1 MSAAEST
8 PWDSILRELH
18 ELREENQHLRDRL
31 EALENALAD
40 YATTNKGFGLCLS
53 KAHGAGPQP
62 IPEDLGRF
70 PFIHH
75 HE

>member
-1 MSAAEST
+1 MSTAEST
-8 PWDSILRELH
+8 PWDTILRELR

-31 EALENALAD
+31 EHLENALAD
-40 YATTNKGFGLCLS
+40 YATTNAGFRLCLS

-62 IPEDLGRF
+62 ISEALGRF
-70 PFIHH
+70 PFTNH